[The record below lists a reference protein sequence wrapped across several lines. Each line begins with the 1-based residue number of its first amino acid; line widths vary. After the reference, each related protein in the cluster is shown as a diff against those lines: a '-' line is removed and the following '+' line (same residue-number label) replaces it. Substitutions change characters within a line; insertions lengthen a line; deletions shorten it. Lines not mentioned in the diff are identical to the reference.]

1 MNDNQY
7 YVADFPL
14 LIKEW
19 DFSKNTGL
27 NPKFISY
34 GSDRNV
40 YWKCSTC
47 GSGWKTRV
55 KTRNKGE
62 GSGCPACAISKRMG
76 KKEIQTVSEEY
87 NIAIK
92 APHLMVEWN
101 NKKNSD
107 ISPYKLTPYSTKSV
121 WWTCKEC
128 GNDWKAVISRRYSGS
143 GCPYCSRHKA
153 IMGVND
159 LATLHPKLADE
170 WDYEANKDL
179 LPNNTLPYSTKR
191 ANWKCKK
198 CGGKWDAII
207 HSRSKGAGC
216 PYCAGRRVLTGFNDL
231 ATINPELAEEWNYN
245 LNGNLKPQDVF
256 PRSKAKVWWKCK
268 TCDYEWEAVI
278 GSRDK
283 GLSRCRLCSYR

>member
-1 MNDNQY
+1 
-7 YVADFPL
+7 
-14 LIKEW
+14 
-19 DFSKNTGL
+19 
-27 NPKFISY
+27 
-34 GSDRNV
+34 
-40 YWKCSTC
+40 
-47 GSGWKTRV
+47 
-55 KTRNKGE
+55 
-62 GSGCPACAISKRMG
+62 
-76 KKEIQTVSEEY
+76 
-87 NIAIK
+87 
-92 APHLMVEWN
+92 
-101 NKKNSD
+101 
-107 ISPYKLTPYSTKSV
+107 
-121 WWTCKEC
+121 
-128 GNDWKAVISRRYSGS
+128 
-143 GCPYCSRHKA
+143 
-153 IMGVND
+153 MGVND